1 MRLAADEGK
10 MKISIRWTLIL
21 GFLGLIWGTQLIITS
36 STFVSSEKVLKHHA
50 HDIMQNIAD
59 LTSVQ
64 SQNHLALAYGAAL
77 LTERLMSSAVVG
89 SDPQYWVPL
98 EKYFLDQLAIYPH
111 FAGIYVGSPNGDF
124 FYVNRDATRAENGFR
139 TKIIRHDNGIR
150 QTYLIWRDAWG
161 GFVGEEY
168 DDQDTFDPRKRPW
181 YVRALAR
188 DSIVWTDPYVFFSS
202 QKPGITIAGPIYDS
216 PGQLKAIVGVD
227 IEIDQ
232 LSLFISKLRIGKHG
246 QAFMFNDNG
255 DVVAFPD
262 LSKLTYKDGPQ
273 SGNVRLVKIE
283 ELEHGISRAA
293 YHAIEWKYKH
303 DGRHHLEAAQFARFV
318 YKGEPYHA
326 MFTPLD
332 DLQWPWI
339 IGVYMPESD
348 YLGGLQANRRFNLL
362 VTLVLSVLAALISI
376 RLARGIIRPLAALEK
391 EALAIKQHD
400 LTQNHD
406 TRSAYK
412 EIQET
417 ADAFASMKESLH
429 QSDEKYRAIYDNIQD
444 IYYETDMDGH
454 ILEVSPS
461 VEKVT
466 RFKRKD
472 LIGAS
477 INPLYENPAARDTF
491 LQTII
496 KDGKVHDYELHLRGS
511 QGLVRYCSINAT
523 LKYDAAGNPI
533 KIVGSL
539 RVIDDRK
546 KTELELLRY
555 QNQLEELVRERTL
568 DLEISNQQ
576 LRFEVEARKSKE
588 EELRKSE
595 EKYRSIITNMDN
607 GYYEMDLEGNLTFFN
622 DPLAEMVGYHR
633 QEMLGLS
640 YRQYIAPDEHP
651 VMDQRFGTI
660 RRTRIPEKLSRYT
673 LVCKNGTHKTVEA
686 SAALITDLSGR
697 PIGFRGVVLDITE
710 RLNAEQEK
718 EKLKERFQQIQRLE
732 GIGTLAGGVAHDFN
746 NLLMGIQGNVSLM
759 LLDLD
764 SQNEH
769 HDKLKNIESC
779 VASGAVLTRQ
789 LLGFARGGK
798 YMVKPL
804 DLNQLIVRT
813 AGMFGR
819 TRREIQI
826 TQKMQE
832 QVWTVMADQGQI
844 EQVLLNLCI
853 NAWQAM
859 PNGGDIH
866 IETQNV
872 VLQETYV
879 HPFGIEPGR
888 YVKVAVADSGVGMDA
903 TTQARIFE
911 PFFTTKEIGRGT
923 GLGLASAY
931 GIIKNHDGAIDFVS
945 KPGQGTTFYFYLPA
959 SNTSLPEASGQ
970 IKKPPAGSGTILL
983 VDDEAMILKVNQA
996 MLEKMG
1002 YAVLTANAGQAALDL
1017 FERSMDRIDM
1027 VILDMIMPDMGG
1039 GIVFDRLKA
1048 LLPDVK
1054 VLLSSGYSLSEQAE
1068 AILARG
1074 CAGFI
1079 QKPFNMEQLRTKIG
1093 EILLN

>member
-1 MRLAADEGK
+1 
-10 MKISIRWTLIL
+10 
-21 GFLGLIWGTQLIITS
+21 
-36 STFVSSEKVLKHHA
+36 
-50 HDIMQNIAD
+50 
-59 LTSVQ
+59 
-64 SQNHLALAYGAAL
+64 
-77 LTERLMSSAVVG
+77 
-89 SDPQYWVPL
+89 
-98 EKYFLDQLAIYPH
+98 
-111 FAGIYVGSPNGDF
+111 
-124 FYVNRDATRAENGFR
+124 
-139 TKIIRHDNGIR
+139 
-150 QTYLIWRDAWG
+150 
-161 GFVGEEY
+161 
-168 DDQDTFDPRKRPW
+168 
-181 YVRALAR
+181 
-188 DSIVWTDPYVFFSS
+188 
-202 QKPGITIAGPIYDS
+202 
-216 PGQLKAIVGVD
+216 
-227 IEIDQ
+227 
-232 LSLFISKLRIGKHG
+232 
-246 QAFMFNDNG
+246 
-255 DVVAFPD
+255 
-262 LSKLTYKDGPQ
+262 
-273 SGNVRLVKIE
+273 
-283 ELEHGISRAA
+283 
-293 YHAIEWKYKH
+293 
-303 DGRHHLEAAQFARFV
+303 
-318 YKGEPYHA
+318 
-326 MFTPLD
+326 
-332 DLQWPWI
+332 
-339 IGVYMPESD
+339 
-348 YLGGLQANRRFNLL
+348 
-362 VTLVLSVLAALISI
+362 
-376 RLARGIIRPLAALEK
+376 
-391 EALAIKQHD
+391 
-400 LTQNHD
+400 
-406 TRSAYK
+406 
-412 EIQET
+412 
-417 ADAFASMKESLH
+417 
-429 QSDEKYRAIYDNIQD
+429 
-444 IYYETDMDGH
+444 
-454 ILEVSPS
+454 
-461 VEKVT
+461 
-466 RFKRKD
+466 
-472 LIGAS
+472 
-477 INPLYENPAARDTF
+477 
-491 LQTII
+491 
-496 KDGKVHDYELHLRGS
+496 VHDYELHLRGS

-1093 EILLN
+1093 EILGN